1 MHTTTKFYDPDK
13 MARGNMVELLPKWKK
28 RGWLTFYG
36 GGGNST
42 PAAAM
47 QCPHCSGRLAPSGKL
62 LIKPEP
68 EPVKTQA
75 QKNQE
80 AINEGFKEPVKTRAE
95 LNQERI
101 DAFKDGDAS
110 IRGTIPVEPFSEE
123 DIRVVADITD
133 YKEIEDRTCE
143 ICGKVCKSKL
153 GLGSHMRSH
162 KDKA

>member
-1 MHTTTKFYDPDK
+1 MQEGLNVQCPQCRRVMHTTTKFYDPAK
-13 MARGNMVELLPKWKK
+13 TAKGNMVELLPKWKK

-80 AINEGFKEPVKTRAE
+80 VINEGFKEPVKTRAE

-101 DAFKDGDAS
+101 DSETEWYKKLDAGEK
-110 IRGTIPVEPFSEE
+110 IAEL
-123 DIRVVADITD
+123 
-133 YKEIEDRTCE
+133 TCE

>member
-1 MHTTTKFYDPDK
+1 
-13 MARGNMVELLPKWKK
+13 MAEAGIQPLPLLCNVLIVQA
-28 RGWLTFYG
+28 GWLQVGSY
-36 GGGNST
+36 
-42 PAAAM
+42 
-47 QCPHCSGRLAPSGKL
+47 
-62 LIKPEP
+62 
-68 EPVKTQA
+68 KTQA

-101 DAFKDGDAS
+101 DSETEWYKKLDAGEK
-110 IRGTIPVEPFSEE
+110 IAEL
-123 DIRVVADITD
+123 
-133 YKEIEDRTCE
+133 TCE